1 MRCNTKDAHFLVLS
15 FTAATGEPIMCAI
28 IFATQNLD
36 PLWITGLDPFA
47 AWEGRESE
55 SEQNLGKGKCI
66 FDGEV
71 IPAFIGCSESG
82 SITSE
87 FLAARKLM
95 KQTYSNNW

>member
-1 MRCNTKDAHFLVLS
+1 
-15 FTAATGEPIMCAI
+15 MCAI

-47 AWEGRESE
+47 
-55 SEQNLGKGKCI
+55 NLGEGKCI